1 MGVITAKG
9 KDAKESVNKRNSA
22 IDFKKVFIRLKDGDS
37 VRVRLLSPEDY
48 VEYRAHGLYQQ
59 GIYTQPC
66 IEPAG
71 QKCAHCE
78 AAKAGVE
85 EFESLR
91 ARKRYLFAM
100 ADIDEGMVRI
110 FDASQGQAH
119 GLIQTIEQYQEDLAE
134 LAFVFKRTGTKV
146 DTTFTLNP
154 IIKLKPDDRE
164 KFNRFD
170 KGAVE
175 DEIYEAVLQPRTRQQ
190 QIEELEKAGF
200 PVERC
205 FTNELPD
212 AGVTPIDESTEELPF

>member
-9 KDAKESVNKRNSA
+9 KDAKESVNKKNGA
-22 IDFKKVFIRLKDGDS
+22 IDFKKVFIRLKDGES

-66 IEPAG
+66 IEPTG
-71 QKCAHCE
+71 QPCAHCE

-85 EFESLR
+85 AFELLR

-100 ADIDEGMVRI
+100 ADIDEGILRV

-119 GLIQTIEQYQEDLAE
+119 GIIQTIEQYQEDLGE

-146 DTTFTLNP
+146 DTSFTLNP
-154 IIKLKPDDRE
+154 IIKLKADDRE
-164 KFNRFD
+164 KFKRFD
-170 KGAVE
+170 NGVVE
-175 DEIYEAVLQPRTRQQ
+175 EDFYEKVLQPRTRQQ

-200 PVERC
+200 PVEQY
-205 FTNELPD
+205 FANEIPD
-212 AGVTPIDESTEELPF
+212 AGVKPIDELPF